1 MAADDAMTP
10 TADDGD
16 PGTPADSAPPADSA
30 APADSATPVEG
41 EDPTTTAGAQA
52 SAGAP
57 TTMPSRRTALI
68 RAGAILAI
76 LFVVFGLILPRFV
89 DYEEVFKALAAL
101 TPPQI
106 LVMTILG
113 IIAWFVCGQLFTVL
127 MDGITPLRGMESYLI
142 LSGIGSSIPFGPWNM
157 GVVWVVFRGWGI
169 SFRDSTSGIALYGI
183 INSLGRFALPVIA
196 IIVIGATGGLS
207 GERPWA
213 VIISVISG
221 VIFFVAAGIMLA
233 VVQSDKMADWVAHK
247 VEAVTFWILRK
258 LGRKELPDVDG
269 AIHRFRDGVG
279 AIVHRRGLAAL
290 GVTIAAQV
298 PWCIAFVTA
307 LRFTGVPAD
316 VLNAG
321 EIIGVF
327 ALVAVITFIPIAPGG
342 AGVPELL
349 YIAGLSAIAG
359 EQWEAAITAG
369 VFLFRLYVWFLPIP
383 LAWILL
389 KLARRG
395 RSTLPTTT
403 EVKTYVTT

>member
-1 MAADDAMTP
+1 MAADDALTP
-10 TADDGD
+10 AAGDGD
-16 PGTPADSAPPADSA
+16 PGTPGDTTAPVPPV
-30 APADSATPVEG
+30 APGATAVEG